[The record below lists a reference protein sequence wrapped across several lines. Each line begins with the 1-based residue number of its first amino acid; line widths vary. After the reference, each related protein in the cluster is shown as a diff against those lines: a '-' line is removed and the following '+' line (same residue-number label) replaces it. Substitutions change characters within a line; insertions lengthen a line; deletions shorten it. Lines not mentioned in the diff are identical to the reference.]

1 MRGTFAWDIVRYVP
15 SNVPRVCSTKMR
27 SVCPM
32 TTMNRIEYARHAGV
46 DRKTISRWIKAGKYI
61 VLSGDDI
68 DVEASD
74 RAVALWRDS
83 TDGRTKNA
91 SKSCHATV
99 PESVPLNVTSVS
111 SQDDSE
117 DFVKAFML
125 ANGADM
131 SKDDDGIFGVIMHAV
146 NDMRHM
152 EFDDNPVM

>member
-1 MRGTFAWDIVRYVP
+1 
-15 SNVPRVCSTKMR
+15 
-27 SVCPM
+27 M

-91 SKSCHATV
+91 AKTESAPRRETEDCDPDS
-99 PESVPLNVTSVS
+99 PEFKH
-111 SQDDSE
+111 D
-117 DFVKAFML
+117 
-125 ANGADM
+125 
-131 SKDDDGIFGVIMHAV
+131 
-146 NDMRHM
+146 
-152 EFDDNPVM
+152 